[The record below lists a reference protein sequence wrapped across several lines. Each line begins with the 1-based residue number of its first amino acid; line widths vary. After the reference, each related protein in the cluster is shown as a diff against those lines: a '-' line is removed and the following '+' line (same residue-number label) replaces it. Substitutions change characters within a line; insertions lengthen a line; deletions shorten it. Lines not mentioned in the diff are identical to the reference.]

1 MAIAEDDPVPECG
14 PGGDGVHCFSSAP
27 EPSEISRIT
36 RSRSVCVDFDM
47 SLMVSDGSAPFARMK
62 IIGVRSSLSSMT
74 SLKIYGAGFA

>member
-1 MAIAEDDPVPECG
+1 MTQCPSAAPVVMECTAL
-14 PGGDGVHCFSSAP
+14 SSAP

-36 RSRSVCVDFDM
+36 RSQSVCVDFDM

-62 IIGVRSSLSSMT
+62 IIGVRSSLSYMT